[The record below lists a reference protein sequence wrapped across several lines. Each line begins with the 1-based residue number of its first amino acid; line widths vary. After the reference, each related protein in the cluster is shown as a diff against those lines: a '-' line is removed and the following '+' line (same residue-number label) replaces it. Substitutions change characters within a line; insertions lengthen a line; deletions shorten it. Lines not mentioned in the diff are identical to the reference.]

1 MDTEGHFFVGGQYM
15 PPDMRLLKCETFE
28 CLAESNTG
36 TGTGDDWIIIDDMA
50 RPDDFYNGL

>member
-1 MDTEGHFFVGGQYM
+1 M